1 MGFPPGKYFLPAGI
15 PAMPSL
21 TVSSAARKHRAHK
34 SKSKTKTG
42 AVKKTV
48 HRHHSKKTGGAKKK
62 GHSKTAHKTVHRK
75 KVHKTVH
82 ETAHKT
88 AHKKVHRKKGGAA
101 TDVKLKSLKAAAKR
115 LGIPL
120 SYHGKKKTKSS
131 LKKAVAYRSS
141 GRK

>member
-1 MGFPPGKYFLPAGI
+1 MGFPPGQYFLPAGI

-21 TVSSAARKHRAHK
+21 TVGGAARKRRTHK
-34 SKSKTKTG
+34 SKSKSKTG
-42 AVKKTV
+42 TVKKTV
-48 HRHHSKKTGGAKKK
+48 HRRRHTKKTGGAKKK
-62 GHSKTAHKTVHRK
+62 VHRKTVHKTVHRK
-75 KVHKTVH
+75 KV
-82 ETAHKT
+82 HKT
-88 AHKKVHRKKGGAA
+88 AHKKVHRKKGGAS